1 MSTSSVILQNK
12 RKRISFKLG
21 HSLELFTTL
30 FRCMFSVEA
39 LTNCF
44 TLSRF
49 LSLLPRKYRSYN
61 CPRQFFVQC
70 GESERLWIS
79 TGSGKT
85 NTGIKLVYLFCK
97 INRQLEAEGKGKKTV
112 LYCGP
117 SNKSVDLVASKSQNS
132 VSPGLGLVLLT
143 QAYYG
148 LTVLR
153 ILAIAVCLLLTA
165 IGNWNINSSIYY

>member
-1 MSTSSVILQNK
+1 M
-12 RKRISFKLG
+12 R
-21 HSLELFTTL
+21 
-30 FRCMFSVEA
+30 RCRGDVNA
-39 LTNCF
+39 GT
-44 TLSRF
+44 
-49 LSLLPRKYRSYN
+49 
-61 CPRQFFVQC
+61 
-70 GESERLWIS
+70 
-79 TGSGKT
+79 GKT

-97 INRQLEAEGKGKKTV
+97 INRQLQAEGKGKKTV

-165 IGNWNINSSIYY
+165 IGN